1 MSWLIWREYRLN
13 RWILVSGGMLVLLPL
28 VIAGALGYGRSV
40 DFIGPWILSSVFGYM
55 TVALLAGHA
64 VAGERADRSAEFVAY
79 LPLARWQRIASKL
92 ILFLITFA
100 VIWSVVVWGA
110 TQVVMPV
117 QLAHLVDVRGFV
129 IASLMIYGMGW
140 LFTSFLSSATYASV
154 FGLSAPVFF
163 LAGLAIV
170 ADAFGVLPGEMQ
182 NKDSHETLILLSGVF
197 GLPVA
202 AVSFAV
208 GTWNYV
214 RRSD

>member
-1 MSWLIWREYRLN
+1 
-13 RWILVSGGMLVLLPL
+13 MLVITTSKCFTALP
-28 VIAGALGYGRSV
+28 
-40 DFIGPWILSSVFGYM
+40 
-55 TVALLAGHA
+55 A

-79 LPLARWQRIASKL
+79 LPLGRWQR
-92 ILFLITFA
+92 
-100 VIWSVVVWGA
+100 
-110 TQVVMPV
+110 
-117 QLAHLVDVRGFV
+117 

-140 LFTSFLSSATYASV
+140 LFTSFLSSATYASI

-182 NKDSHETLILLSGVF
+182 NKDSHETLIVLSGVF